1 MPNWSMAE
9 FSSPHE
15 ARVKTSSQ
23 TAVKPSAQSI
33 IIFGGATF
41 LIPVAVDFKIGFIY
55 GHHLCA
61 YILQHRSVLEEFLDF
76 ALQLIAECD
85 GRL

>member
-1 MPNWSMAE
+1 MAAVI
-9 FSSPHE
+9 SPHE

-33 IIFGGATF
+33 IIFGGATS
-41 LIPVAVDFKIGFIY
+41 LMLVALDLKLGCFMAPHIRVYPALKVF
-55 GHHLCA
+55 
-61 YILQHRSVLEEFLDF
+61 LEEILDF
-76 ALQLIAECD
+76 ALQLIDECA